1 MYRQE
6 ANDAMIQTRVKS
18 TTLATVA
25 RFFAVKG
32 VMIVGKSF
40 LMRLV
45 LEEFERMLIKNG
57 LTERVTSLTDAR
69 EILTK
74 LGLENLNPDGR
85 LGRNY
90 MEEMQREVYDFE
102 GWNLA
107 ELESRRT
114 KAGMDKEVKEMEE
127 LAKNPKRLRQGMEEH
142 LAPRI
147 DKQSERSKSEHDE
160 LGNVNGVEVVK
171 DENDGQ
177 T

>member
-45 LEEFERMLIKNG
+45 LEEFEGILIKG
-57 LTERVTSLTDAR
+57 GHTERVTSITDAR
-69 EILTK
+69 EILIK
-74 LGLENLNPDGR
+74 LGLENLNPGGR

-102 GWNLA
+102 GWDPT

-114 KAGMDKEVKEMEE
+114 KAGINKEVKEMEE
-127 LAKNPKRLRQGMEEH
+127 LAANPKQLLQRMEDN
-142 LAPRI
+142 LAPRVS
-147 DKQSERSKSEHDE
+147 KQAERSKSEHDA
-160 LGNVNGVEVVK
+160 LGDVNNVPIEGEDN
-171 DENDGQ
+171 GQ

>member
-1 MYRQE
+1 
-6 ANDAMIQTRVKS
+6 MIQTRVKS
-18 TTLATVA
+18 TTLATIA

-102 GWNLA
+102 GWDPT

-114 KAGMDKEVKEMEE
+114 KAGMNKEVEEMEE
-127 LAKNPKRLRQGMEEH
+127 LARNPERLQQSMEGN
-142 LAPRI
+142 LTPRVN
-147 DKQSERSKSEHDE
+147 KQAERSKSEHDE
-160 LGNVNGVEVVK
+160 LGNVEGVPIAKGE
-171 DENDGQ
+171 
-177 T
+177 